1 MKILNIKKARPISSG
16 GIITTCNR
24 FSEEDCTHGGLLDTT
39 KLNKIKEFQNV
50 VSLSEY
56 ASNKGLVVNDL
67 VALTFDRYK
76 KTKGTRKNSL
86 IEDTGEEYGKEI
98 IYELPVILL
107 DSREHL
113 LIDVSDIELIIDEY
127 EYILEGEKNN
137 ELILN

>member
-24 FSEEDCTHGGLLDTT
+24 FNEEDCTHSGIIDTT
-39 KLNKIKEFQNV
+39 KLGKIKEFQNI
-50 VSLSEY
+50 VSLSVY
-56 ASNKGLVVNDL
+56 ATSKGLIINDL

-76 KTKGTRKNSL
+76 KVKGERKNSL
-86 IEDTGEEYGKEI
+86 MEDTGELYGKEI

-127 EYILEGEKNN
+127 EYILEGEE
-137 ELILN
+137 ELLIK